1 MNGKEWR
8 QMMKIVVLDGYALNP
23 GDLSWKGFEEFG
35 EVIVYD
41 RTSFTNKK
49 EIIERIG
56 DAEAILTNKT
66 PIDEEVLG
74 AVPQLKYIG
83 VLATGYNVVDIE
95 AARKRNIPVTN
106 ISAYGTAA
114 VAQFTFALLLEIV
127 NQVGVHN
134 DSVHQG
140 DWQRSVDFTYQKT
153 PLMELQNKT
162 LGLIGYGEIAQATA
176 AIAHAFNMK
185 VIYWN
190 HRPKEPQASWAQQVP
205 IEELYR
211 QADIISLHVPQT
223 AETQEMI
230 NQETIHQMKDGVVL
244 LNTARG
250 GLLDEAAVAEALN
263 KGKIIGAGVDVVS
276 KEPMADNNPLLK
288 AKNCIITPHI
298 AWRPLETR
306 ERLMGIAVDNFA
318 AFIAG
323 EEQNVVNKRD

>member
-1 MNGKEWR
+1 
-8 QMMKIVVLDGYALNP
+8 MKIVVLDGYALNP
-23 GDLSWKGFEEFG
+23 GDLSWNGFEEFG
-35 EVIVYD
+35 EVTVYD
-41 RTSFTNKK
+41 RTSFTDKK

-263 KGKIIGAGVDVVS
+263 KGKIVGAGVDVVS
-276 KEPMADNNPLLK
+276 KEPMTDNNPLLK

-318 AFIAG
+318 GFIAG
-323 EEQNVVNKRD
+323 EEQNVVNKHD

>member
-1 MNGKEWR
+1 MGGKEWR

-41 RTSFTNKK
+41 RTSFTDKK

-66 PIDEEVLG
+66 PIDEEVLA

-83 VLATGYNVVDIE
+83 VVATGYNVVDIE

-106 ISAYGTAA
+106 IPAYGTAA

-134 DSVHQG
+134 DSVHKG

-190 HRPKEPQASWAQQVP
+190 HRPKEPQASWAQQVS

-263 KGKIIGAGVDVVS
+263 KGKIVGAGVDVVS
-276 KEPMADNNPLLK
+276 KEPMTDNNPLLK

-318 AFIAG
+318 GFIAG
-323 EEQNVVNKRD
+323 EEQNVVNKHD